1 MAHSRTFG
9 ECAEYTFKTRDS
21 WVRERKAVDEW
32 KRIQQLPKDERP
44 SGISKPSMFRT
55 IQVNHVIEMR
65 GASYPVSRLDQAAV
79 TQLIFELEDERN
91 WTSKETC
98 NKVIDTIRTIVNHCK
113 RHRFIDEVPF
123 EALEMFSGSESRLTW
138 FTMSQMEQLY
148 EASCNVFGY
157 PALGE
162 IFLTLGLTGMR
173 LGELQKLRVMDID
186 IPNLRIHVGGR
197 DGFVTKA
204 KNWRVIPIQDR
215 ILPFM
220 IERTRDQ
227 PPRKH
232 IFADDFGSA
241 DSLRRSFNKIR
252 NYVGIDEKHVIHSLR
267 HSYATFLNES
277 GVPPMTIKDLMG
289 HKRIE
294 TTLRYCKVSDVARNQ
309 AHQALNAQ
317 LQRAT
322 QPVPEPAQPAQPSYD
337 QLLNQV
343 NALQQLLAQM
353 PQLAAMTRI

>member
-1 MAHSRTFG
+1 MAANRTFG

-32 KRIQQLPKDERP
+32 KRIQELPKEERP
-44 SGISKPSMFRT
+44 RHLSKPSMFRH
-55 IQVNHVIEMR
+55 IQVNHVISMR
-65 GASYPVSRLDQAAV
+65 GASYPIQRLDQAAV

-91 WTSKETC
+91 WSSKETC

-113 RHRFIDEVPF
+113 RHQFIEEAPF
-123 EALEMFSGSESRLTW
+123 EYLEMFTGSEHRLTW

-148 EASCNVFGY
+148 EAACNVFGY

-197 DGFVTKA
+197 DGFITKA

-215 ILPFM
+215 ILSIL

-227 PPRKH
+227 PQKKH
-232 IFADDFGSA
+232 VFADDFGSV

-252 NYVGIDEKHVIHSLR
+252 NYVGINEKHVIHSLR

-294 TTLRYCKVSDVARNQ
+294 TTLRYCKISDVARNQ
-309 AHQALNAQ
+309 AQEALNQQ
-317 LQRAT
+317 LMRAS
-322 QPVPEPAQPAQPSYD
+322 QPAPEPAMPSYD
-337 QLLNQV
+337 QLLQQV
-343 NALQQLLAQM
+343 NALQQLLVTM
-353 PQLAAMTRI
+353 PHLAAPARI